1 VDKDEWSEDELESD
15 ELEFEDELDDD
26 SDDVEMQRLRLR
38 VTGKGTLL
46 VDNAAGGTCLML
58 EKG

>member
-1 VDKDEWSEDELESD
+1 VDKDEWSEDELGSD

-26 SDDVEMQRLRLR
+26 SDDVEMRRLRFR
-38 VTGKGTLL
+38 VTGKGTLS